1 MQNLIVSEIE
11 VDDKPS
17 YYSVSRL
24 KSYSTCAEYYKLK
37 YVDKIQTPSLSAATL
52 IGSLCHD
59 ALEYYHSAEN
69 QFRHLSEVF
78 KVTSKKTLLERKII
92 DRNAPEELLEE
103 LWMDAVS
110 FAQDCLSLYERASER
125 YNGSLP
131 IRKKDGGVAA
141 SPTSTSVWKRA
152 EEALKLPQRRDNID
166 QRAINLNPD
175 MDGLSLASIFAEAF
189 AICYRYQTPTEV
201 VRTIAVEFPISD
213 YIAEDGRIVNPVPM
227 PAEFGGE
234 EGMYLNGYIDWTGM
248 VQFNGAEKLAIV
260 DYKSSKEDMQADQV
274 KYNVQLYSYVYAY
287 ELVTGETVEVIGIHN
302 LRSGRL
308 VLVEVDR
315 QIMQDVLRN
324 LFFKHKLIGAGM
336 FYKHIPDTGYSP
348 CLAQFG
354 KQCPYLKN
362 CYPELYAKLNPNAQS
377 SELEQ
382 LALELK
388 IHA

>member
-1 MQNLIVSEIE
+1 MQKLIVDEIE
-11 VDDKPS
+11 VNEKPS

-37 YVDKIQTPSLSAATL
+37 YVDKIQTPSLSTATL

-59 ALEYYHSAEN
+59 ALEYFHSEDN

-92 DRNAPEELLEE
+92 DDNTPTEVLEE

-110 FAQDCLSLYERASER
+110 YAQDCLSLYERASER
-125 YNGSLP
+125 YSGPVP
-131 IRKKDGGVAA
+131 IRKKDGGIAA
-141 SPTSTSVWKRA
+141 SPTSTSVWKKA
-152 EEALKLPQRRDNID
+152 EEVLKLPERRDNID
-166 QRAINLNPD
+166 QRALNLNPD
-175 MDGLSLASIFAEAF
+175 MEGLSLASIFAEAF
-189 AICYRYQTPTEV
+189 AICYRYQTPAAV

-213 YIAEDGRIVNPVPM
+213 YNAEDGKVNNPVPM

-234 EGMYLNGYIDWTGM
+234 AGMYLNGYIDWTGI
-248 VQFNGAEKLAIV
+248 VEFNGEEKLAIV

-274 KYNVQLYSYVYAY
+274 RYNVQLYSYVYAY
-287 ELVTGETVEVIGIHN
+287 ELLTGEKVEVIGIHN

-315 QIMQDVLRN
+315 LIMQDALRN
-324 LFFKHKLIGAGM
+324 LFFKHKLIDAGM
-336 FYKHIPDTGYSP
+336 FYKHIPDSGYSP

-362 CYPELYAKLNPNAQS
+362 CYPELYAKLNNVTPSN
-377 SELEQ
+377 ELER
-382 LALELK
+382 LALELQ
-388 IHA
+388 ISV